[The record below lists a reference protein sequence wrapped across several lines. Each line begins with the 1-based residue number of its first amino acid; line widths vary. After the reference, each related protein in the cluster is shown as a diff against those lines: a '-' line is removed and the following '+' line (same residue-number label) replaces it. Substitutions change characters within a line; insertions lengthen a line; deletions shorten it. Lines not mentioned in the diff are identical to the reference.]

1 MTLRRHAQ
9 VMKIAF
15 RKYTSLFTSRRHFTG
30 QSLDD
35 LNEVFL
41 QHGIK
46 IDTNEH
52 NRKLTI
58 TIEFIV

>member
-1 MTLRRHAQ
+1 MTLIRHAQ

-15 RKYTSLFTSRRHFTG
+15 RRYTNMYTSRRRKG
-30 QSLDD
+30 SLQD
-35 LNEVFL
+35 LQQAFL
-41 QHGIK
+41 KHGIK

-58 TIEFIV
+58 NIEFIV

>member
-1 MTLRRHAQ
+1 MTLIRHMQ
-9 VMKIAF
+9 VMKVTF
-15 RKYTSLFTSRRHFTG
+15 RKYTSMYMSRRRNG
-30 QSLDD
+30 SLQD
-35 LNEVFL
+35 LQKAFL

-58 TIEFIV
+58 NIEFIV